1 MDEASGVICF
11 SLCAGEEDPL
21 IPLQNPQPFCFY
33 LCLDIWSHRGGM
45 GGGQNKNT
53 SLECLLK
60 NFKKEFNRD

>member
-1 MDEASGVICF
+1 
-11 SLCAGEEDPL
+11 
-21 IPLQNPQPFCFY
+21 
-33 LCLDIWSHRGGM
+33 M